1 MPYIALRDLWH
12 AGVLAVVLVAVIL
25 LFLAIY
31 QFFIEPARR
40 RQKVNRRLSEGH
52 QERLQRIQILKERS
66 ENPKDWWPKLVK
78 LILGEKRLAKLKTQM
93 LQADIHQ
100 DPGTFLRISL
110 YPFALGFVIGF
121 FFLENALLG
130 LILGCALGSI
140 PFFYI
145 KWKRANKTKKFE
157 AQMPDAME
165 LLARSLRAGHTLP
178 SALELIGDE
187 MEDPIAAE
195 MGIAYEEQKF
205 GISVAEALV
214 HTLERVDSMDLNYFV
229 AAVLIQQETGG
240 NLAELMEN
248 IAHVI
253 RSRLN
258 FKAKV
263 RGLTAMGRLSTTIM
277 IIVPIGIF
285 FVLMLV
291 ANQYE
296 KVLVETSTGRTMLI
310 MGVVFIVIGGYVLKK
325 LINTVEV

>member
-1 MPYIALRDLWH
+1 MQNIALRDLWY

-25 LFLAIY
+25 LIMAIY
-31 QFFIEPARR
+31 HFFIEPARK
-40 RQKVNRRLSEGH
+40 RQKVNRRLSEGYH
-52 QERLQRIQILKERS
+52 ERLQRIQILKERS
-66 ENPKDWWPKLVK
+66 ENPKDWWTKLVK
-78 LILGEKRLAKLKTQM
+78 FIVGEKRLAKLKTRM

-110 YPFALGFVIGF
+110 YPLALGFFIGF
-121 FFLENALLG
+121 FFLKNALLG
-130 LILGCALGSI
+130 LLLGCALGSI

-145 KWKRANKTKKFE
+145 KWKRADKTKKFE

-178 SALELIGDE
+178 SALELIGNE
-187 MEDPIAAE
+187 MEDPMAAE

-205 GISVAEALV
+205 GISVAEALL

-263 RGLTAMGRLSTTIM
+263 RGLTAMGRLSTIIM
-277 IIVPIGIF
+277 VIVPIVIF

-291 ANQYE
+291 ANKYE
-296 KVLVETSTGRTMLI
+296 RVLVETSTGRTMLI
-310 MGVVFIVIGGYVLKK
+310 VGVVCILIGGYMLKK
-325 LINTVEV
+325 LINSVEV